1 MWVWRWV
8 DGTKQGWS
16 SPGKPVCSFT
26 ARPPSQPGIAP
37 PPEFPKAFQPAAP
50 PQDKEKAEDKDNTL
64 GGTHQGGSGF
74 AVLVVLGQFWPQL
87 WRAFPTSQSRLLTC
101 SCCCSSP
108 SAPDQRPV
116 TTKASL
122 AILLT
127 RSCSQVTM
135 CPQTGLGQEGLAGKQ
150 ENSGAGEKGNLRAR
164 WPCVFNWLLGKAEKV
179 MCTNQ
184 SRIKDQSESEFR
196 PPRPIRS

>member
-16 SPGKPVCSFT
+16 SPGKPVYSFT

-74 AVLVVLGQFWPQL
+74 AVLLVLGQFWPQL

-122 AILLT
+122 ASLLT
-127 RSCSQVTM
+127 RSCSSSHDVSSNWSL
-135 CPQTGLGQEGLAGKQ
+135 PGRPGWQTGKQWGWRKGK
-150 ENSGAGEKGNLRAR
+150 
-164 WPCVFNWLLGKAEKV
+164 
-179 MCTNQ
+179 
-184 SRIKDQSESEFR
+184 
-196 PPRPIRS
+196 PPRKMAVCFQLASRQGREGHVHQSIEDQGPIRVRV